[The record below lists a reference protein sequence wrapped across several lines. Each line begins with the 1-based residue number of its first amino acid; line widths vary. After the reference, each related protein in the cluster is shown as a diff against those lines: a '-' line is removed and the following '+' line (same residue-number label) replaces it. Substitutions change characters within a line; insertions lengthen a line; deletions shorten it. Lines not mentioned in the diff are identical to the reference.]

1 MAKKGLGKG
10 LGAIFGED
18 VVKENKEETE
28 KKAKAKAEAKAAEEM
43 DEKGRI
49 LMLKLDLVQPNKEQP
64 RKTFDEEK
72 INELAESI
80 KNYGVLQPLL
90 VQKNDSFYE
99 IIAGERRWRAAKAA
113 GLKEVPAVLKEYS
126 KQEAMEISLIENV
139 QRADLNPIEEA
150 LGYRQLI
157 DEFGLTQ
164 EEIAVRVAKS
174 RTAITN
180 TMRLLKLDEQ
190 IQNMLV
196 QGVITSGHARALL
209 SLEDTQMQLKAAKE
223 ILDKKLSVR
232 ETERLVKR
240 LQKEASGEKK
250 EEKKTET
257 ALVNSGTTV
266 ITPKTQVTVET
277 PKTSATPV
285 AATESASAA
294 YREVSPDAIPSDAIQ
309 TGNGKLV
316 IVIGEEPFN
325 MTMMTANAG
334 GSLGKIAGN
343 KAVVFT
349 ILSPDQPYGQMD
361 AAQNYTVR
369 FYPNGQNE
377 PSIILECKKFPS
389 QAPIEG
395 MPRTYIGEILKAKIK

>member
-240 LQKEASGEKK
+240 LQKEASGEKN
-250 EEKKTET
+250 EEKKKDET
-257 ALVNSGTTV
+257 LALIYQDLEDRMKS
-266 ITPKTQVTVET
+266 
-277 PKTSATPV
+277 
-285 AATESASAA
+285 
-294 YREVSPDAIPSDAIQ
+294 
-309 TGNGKLV
+309 
-316 IVIGEEPFN
+316 VIG
-325 MTMMTANAG
+325 TKV
-334 GSLGKIAGN
+334 SIHN
-343 KAVVFT
+343 KDKNKGRIEIEYYSEAELERIVEM
-349 ILSPDQPYGQMD
+349 I
-361 AAQNYTVR
+361 
-369 FYPNGQNE
+369 E
-377 PSIILECKKFPS
+377 SI
-389 QAPIEG
+389 G
-395 MPRTYIGEILKAKIK
+395 

>member
-157 DEFGLTQ
+157 DEFGLAQ

-209 SLEDTQMQLKAAKE
+209 SLEDAQMQLKAAKE

-250 EEKKTET
+250 EEKKKDET
-257 ALVNSGTTV
+257 LALIYQDLEDRMKSVMGT
-266 ITPKTQVTVET
+266 K
-277 PKTSATPV
+277 
-285 AATESASAA
+285 
-294 YREVSPDAIPSDAIQ
+294 VSIHNKDKNKGRIEIEYYSDAE
-309 TGNGKLV
+309 LER
-316 IVIGEEPFN
+316 IVEMIESIG
-325 MTMMTANAG
+325 
-334 GSLGKIAGN
+334 
-343 KAVVFT
+343 
-349 ILSPDQPYGQMD
+349 
-361 AAQNYTVR
+361 
-369 FYPNGQNE
+369 
-377 PSIILECKKFPS
+377 
-389 QAPIEG
+389 
-395 MPRTYIGEILKAKIK
+395 

>member
-18 VVKENKEETE
+18 VVKDNKEETE

-209 SLEDTQMQLKAAKE
+209 SLEDAQMQLKAAKE

-250 EEKKTET
+250 EEKKKDET
-257 ALVNSGTTV
+257 LALIYQDLEDRMKSVMGTKV
-266 ITPKTQVTVET
+266 SIHNKDKNKGRIEIEYYSEAELERIVDMI
-277 PKTSATPV
+277 
-285 AATESASAA
+285 ES
-294 YREVSPDAIPSDAIQ
+294 
-309 TGNGKLV
+309 
-316 IVIGEEPFN
+316 IG
-325 MTMMTANAG
+325 
-334 GSLGKIAGN
+334 
-343 KAVVFT
+343 
-349 ILSPDQPYGQMD
+349 
-361 AAQNYTVR
+361 
-369 FYPNGQNE
+369 
-377 PSIILECKKFPS
+377 
-389 QAPIEG
+389 
-395 MPRTYIGEILKAKIK
+395 

>member
-113 GLKEVPAVLKEYS
+113 GLKEIPAVLKEYS

-150 LGYRQLI
+150 LGYKQLI

-174 RTAITN
+174 RTVITN

-209 SLEDTQMQLKAAKE
+209 SLEDIQMQLKAAKE

-250 EEKKTET
+250 EEKKKDET
-257 ALVNSGTTV
+257 LALIYQDLEDRMKSVMGTKV
-266 ITPKTQVTVET
+266 SIHNKDKNKGRIEIEYYSEAELERIVEMI
-277 PKTSATPV
+277 
-285 AATESASAA
+285 ES
-294 YREVSPDAIPSDAIQ
+294 
-309 TGNGKLV
+309 
-316 IVIGEEPFN
+316 IG
-325 MTMMTANAG
+325 
-334 GSLGKIAGN
+334 
-343 KAVVFT
+343 
-349 ILSPDQPYGQMD
+349 
-361 AAQNYTVR
+361 
-369 FYPNGQNE
+369 
-377 PSIILECKKFPS
+377 
-389 QAPIEG
+389 
-395 MPRTYIGEILKAKIK
+395 

>member
-174 RTAITN
+174 RTVITN
-180 TMRLLKLDEQ
+180 TVRLLKLDEQ

-250 EEKKTET
+250 EEKKKDET
-257 ALVNSGTTV
+257 LALIYQDLEDRMKSVMGTKV
-266 ITPKTQVTVET
+266 SIHNKDKNKGRIEIEYYSEAELERIVEMI
-277 PKTSATPV
+277 
-285 AATESASAA
+285 ES
-294 YREVSPDAIPSDAIQ
+294 
-309 TGNGKLV
+309 
-316 IVIGEEPFN
+316 IG
-325 MTMMTANAG
+325 
-334 GSLGKIAGN
+334 
-343 KAVVFT
+343 
-349 ILSPDQPYGQMD
+349 
-361 AAQNYTVR
+361 
-369 FYPNGQNE
+369 
-377 PSIILECKKFPS
+377 
-389 QAPIEG
+389 
-395 MPRTYIGEILKAKIK
+395 

>member
-18 VVKENKEETE
+18 VVKESKEETE

-43 DEKGRI
+43 DDKGRI

-72 INELAESI
+72 INELAESV

-90 VQKNDSFYE
+90 VQKKGSFYE

-209 SLEDTQMQLKAAKE
+209 SLEETQMQLKAAKE

-250 EEKKTET
+250 EEKKKDET
-257 ALVNSGTTV
+257 LALIYQDLEDRMKSVMGTKV
-266 ITPKTQVTVET
+266 SIHNKDKNKGRIEIEYYSEAELERIVEMI
-277 PKTSATPV
+277 
-285 AATESASAA
+285 ES
-294 YREVSPDAIPSDAIQ
+294 
-309 TGNGKLV
+309 
-316 IVIGEEPFN
+316 IG
-325 MTMMTANAG
+325 
-334 GSLGKIAGN
+334 
-343 KAVVFT
+343 
-349 ILSPDQPYGQMD
+349 
-361 AAQNYTVR
+361 
-369 FYPNGQNE
+369 
-377 PSIILECKKFPS
+377 
-389 QAPIEG
+389 
-395 MPRTYIGEILKAKIK
+395 

>member
-174 RTAITN
+174 ITAITN

-209 SLEDTQMQLKAAKE
+209 SLEDAQMQLKAAKE

-250 EEKKTET
+250 EEKKKDET
-257 ALVNSGTTV
+257 LALIYQDLEDRMKSVMGTKV
-266 ITPKTQVTVET
+266 SIHNKDKNKGRIEIEYYSEAELERIVEMI
-277 PKTSATPV
+277 
-285 AATESASAA
+285 ES
-294 YREVSPDAIPSDAIQ
+294 
-309 TGNGKLV
+309 
-316 IVIGEEPFN
+316 IG
-325 MTMMTANAG
+325 
-334 GSLGKIAGN
+334 
-343 KAVVFT
+343 
-349 ILSPDQPYGQMD
+349 
-361 AAQNYTVR
+361 
-369 FYPNGQNE
+369 
-377 PSIILECKKFPS
+377 
-389 QAPIEG
+389 
-395 MPRTYIGEILKAKIK
+395 

>member
-28 KKAKAKAEAKAAEEM
+28 KKAKAEAKAAEEM

-174 RTAITN
+174 RTSITN

-250 EEKKTET
+250 EEKKKDET
-257 ALVNSGTTV
+257 LALIYQDLEDRMKSVMGTKV
-266 ITPKTQVTVET
+266 SIHNKDKNKGRIEIEYYSEAELERIVEMI
-277 PKTSATPV
+277 
-285 AATESASAA
+285 ES
-294 YREVSPDAIPSDAIQ
+294 
-309 TGNGKLV
+309 
-316 IVIGEEPFN
+316 IG
-325 MTMMTANAG
+325 
-334 GSLGKIAGN
+334 
-343 KAVVFT
+343 
-349 ILSPDQPYGQMD
+349 
-361 AAQNYTVR
+361 
-369 FYPNGQNE
+369 
-377 PSIILECKKFPS
+377 
-389 QAPIEG
+389 
-395 MPRTYIGEILKAKIK
+395 

>member
-150 LGYRQLI
+150 LGYKQLI

-209 SLEDTQMQLKAAKE
+209 SLEDTQMQLKAVKE

-250 EEKKTET
+250 EEKKKDET
-257 ALVNSGTTV
+257 LALIYQDLEDRMKSVMGTKV
-266 ITPKTQVTVET
+266 SIHNKDKNKGRIEIEYYSEAELERIVEMI
-277 PKTSATPV
+277 
-285 AATESASAA
+285 ES
-294 YREVSPDAIPSDAIQ
+294 
-309 TGNGKLV
+309 
-316 IVIGEEPFN
+316 IG
-325 MTMMTANAG
+325 
-334 GSLGKIAGN
+334 
-343 KAVVFT
+343 
-349 ILSPDQPYGQMD
+349 
-361 AAQNYTVR
+361 
-369 FYPNGQNE
+369 
-377 PSIILECKKFPS
+377 
-389 QAPIEG
+389 
-395 MPRTYIGEILKAKIK
+395 

>member
-80 KNYGVLQPLL
+80 KNYGVQPLL

-150 LGYRQLI
+150 LGYKQLI

-174 RTAITN
+174 RTVITN

-250 EEKKTET
+250 EEKKKDET
-257 ALVNSGTTV
+257 LALIYQDLEDRMKSVMGTKV
-266 ITPKTQVTVET
+266 SIHNKDKNKGRIEIEYYSEAELERIVEMI
-277 PKTSATPV
+277 
-285 AATESASAA
+285 ES
-294 YREVSPDAIPSDAIQ
+294 
-309 TGNGKLV
+309 
-316 IVIGEEPFN
+316 IG
-325 MTMMTANAG
+325 
-334 GSLGKIAGN
+334 
-343 KAVVFT
+343 
-349 ILSPDQPYGQMD
+349 
-361 AAQNYTVR
+361 
-369 FYPNGQNE
+369 
-377 PSIILECKKFPS
+377 
-389 QAPIEG
+389 
-395 MPRTYIGEILKAKIK
+395 

>member
-209 SLEDTQMQLKAAKE
+209 ALEDTQMQLKAAKE

-250 EEKKTET
+250 EEKKKDET
-257 ALVNSGTTV
+257 LALIYQDLEDRMKSVMGTKV
-266 ITPKTQVTVET
+266 SIHNKDKNKGRIEIEYYSEAELERIVEMI
-277 PKTSATPV
+277 
-285 AATESASAA
+285 ES
-294 YREVSPDAIPSDAIQ
+294 
-309 TGNGKLV
+309 
-316 IVIGEEPFN
+316 IG
-325 MTMMTANAG
+325 
-334 GSLGKIAGN
+334 
-343 KAVVFT
+343 
-349 ILSPDQPYGQMD
+349 
-361 AAQNYTVR
+361 
-369 FYPNGQNE
+369 
-377 PSIILECKKFPS
+377 
-389 QAPIEG
+389 
-395 MPRTYIGEILKAKIK
+395 

>member
-1 MAKKGLGKG
+1 MVKKGLGKG

-18 VVKENKEETE
+18 VVKESKEETE

-43 DEKGRI
+43 DDKGRI

-72 INELAESI
+72 INELAESV

-90 VQKNDSFYE
+90 VQKKGSFYE

-250 EEKKTET
+250 EEKKKDET
-257 ALVNSGTTV
+257 LALIYQDLEDRMKSVMGTKV
-266 ITPKTQVTVET
+266 SIHNKDKNKGRIEIEYYSEAELERIVEMI
-277 PKTSATPV
+277 
-285 AATESASAA
+285 ES
-294 YREVSPDAIPSDAIQ
+294 
-309 TGNGKLV
+309 
-316 IVIGEEPFN
+316 IG
-325 MTMMTANAG
+325 
-334 GSLGKIAGN
+334 
-343 KAVVFT
+343 
-349 ILSPDQPYGQMD
+349 
-361 AAQNYTVR
+361 
-369 FYPNGQNE
+369 
-377 PSIILECKKFPS
+377 
-389 QAPIEG
+389 
-395 MPRTYIGEILKAKIK
+395 

>member
-28 KKAKAKAEAKAAEEM
+28 KKAKAEAKAAEEM

-250 EEKKTET
+250 EEKKKDET
-257 ALVNSGTTV
+257 LALIYQDLEDRMKSVMGT
-266 ITPKTQVTVET
+266 K
-277 PKTSATPV
+277 
-285 AATESASAA
+285 
-294 YREVSPDAIPSDAIQ
+294 VSIH
-309 TGNGKLV
+309 
-316 IVIGEEPFN
+316 
-325 MTMMTANAG
+325 
-334 GSLGKIAGN
+334 N
-343 KAVVFT
+343 K
-349 ILSPDQPYGQMD
+349 DK
-361 AAQNYTVR
+361 N
-369 FYPNGQNE
+369 
-377 PSIILECKKFPS
+377 
-389 QAPIEG
+389 
-395 MPRTYIGEILKAKIK
+395 

>member
-28 KKAKAKAEAKAAEEM
+28 KKAKAEAKAAEEM

-150 LGYRQLI
+150 LGYKQLI

-174 RTAITN
+174 RTVITN

-190 IQNMLV
+190 IQTMLV

-250 EEKKTET
+250 EEKKKDET
-257 ALVNSGTTV
+257 LALIYQDLEDRMKSVMGTKV
-266 ITPKTQVTVET
+266 SIHNKDKNKGRIEIEYYSEAELERIVEMI
-277 PKTSATPV
+277 
-285 AATESASAA
+285 ES
-294 YREVSPDAIPSDAIQ
+294 
-309 TGNGKLV
+309 
-316 IVIGEEPFN
+316 IG
-325 MTMMTANAG
+325 
-334 GSLGKIAGN
+334 
-343 KAVVFT
+343 
-349 ILSPDQPYGQMD
+349 
-361 AAQNYTVR
+361 
-369 FYPNGQNE
+369 
-377 PSIILECKKFPS
+377 
-389 QAPIEG
+389 
-395 MPRTYIGEILKAKIK
+395 

>member
-174 RTAITN
+174 RAAITN

-209 SLEDTQMQLKAAKE
+209 SLEDIQMQLKAAKE

-250 EEKKTET
+250 EEKKKDET
-257 ALVNSGTTV
+257 LALIYQDLEDRMKSVMGTKV
-266 ITPKTQVTVET
+266 SIHNKDKNKGRIEIEYYSEAELERIVEMI
-277 PKTSATPV
+277 
-285 AATESASAA
+285 ES
-294 YREVSPDAIPSDAIQ
+294 
-309 TGNGKLV
+309 
-316 IVIGEEPFN
+316 IG
-325 MTMMTANAG
+325 
-334 GSLGKIAGN
+334 
-343 KAVVFT
+343 
-349 ILSPDQPYGQMD
+349 
-361 AAQNYTVR
+361 
-369 FYPNGQNE
+369 
-377 PSIILECKKFPS
+377 
-389 QAPIEG
+389 
-395 MPRTYIGEILKAKIK
+395 

>member
-28 KKAKAKAEAKAAEEM
+28 KKAKAEAKSAEEM

-174 RTAITN
+174 RTSITN

-250 EEKKTET
+250 EEKKKDET
-257 ALVNSGTTV
+257 LALIYQDLEDRMKSVMGTKV
-266 ITPKTQVTVET
+266 SIHNKDKNKGRIEIEYYSEAELERIVEMI
-277 PKTSATPV
+277 
-285 AATESASAA
+285 ES
-294 YREVSPDAIPSDAIQ
+294 
-309 TGNGKLV
+309 
-316 IVIGEEPFN
+316 IG
-325 MTMMTANAG
+325 
-334 GSLGKIAGN
+334 
-343 KAVVFT
+343 
-349 ILSPDQPYGQMD
+349 
-361 AAQNYTVR
+361 
-369 FYPNGQNE
+369 
-377 PSIILECKKFPS
+377 
-389 QAPIEG
+389 
-395 MPRTYIGEILKAKIK
+395 

>member
-80 KNYGVLQPLL
+80 KNYGMLQPLL

-250 EEKKTET
+250 EEKKKDET
-257 ALVNSGTTV
+257 LALIYQDLEDRMKSVMGTKV
-266 ITPKTQVTVET
+266 SIHNKDKNKGRIEIEYYSEAELERIVEMI
-277 PKTSATPV
+277 
-285 AATESASAA
+285 ES
-294 YREVSPDAIPSDAIQ
+294 
-309 TGNGKLV
+309 
-316 IVIGEEPFN
+316 IG
-325 MTMMTANAG
+325 
-334 GSLGKIAGN
+334 
-343 KAVVFT
+343 
-349 ILSPDQPYGQMD
+349 
-361 AAQNYTVR
+361 
-369 FYPNGQNE
+369 
-377 PSIILECKKFPS
+377 
-389 QAPIEG
+389 
-395 MPRTYIGEILKAKIK
+395 

>member
-28 KKAKAKAEAKAAEEM
+28 KKAKAEAKAAEEM

-180 TMRLLKLDEQ
+180 TMRLLNLDEQ

-250 EEKKTET
+250 EEKKKDET
-257 ALVNSGTTV
+257 LALIYQDLEDRMKSVMGTKV
-266 ITPKTQVTVET
+266 SIHNKDKNKGRIEIEYYSEAELERIVEMI
-277 PKTSATPV
+277 
-285 AATESASAA
+285 ES
-294 YREVSPDAIPSDAIQ
+294 
-309 TGNGKLV
+309 
-316 IVIGEEPFN
+316 IG
-325 MTMMTANAG
+325 
-334 GSLGKIAGN
+334 
-343 KAVVFT
+343 
-349 ILSPDQPYGQMD
+349 
-361 AAQNYTVR
+361 
-369 FYPNGQNE
+369 
-377 PSIILECKKFPS
+377 
-389 QAPIEG
+389 
-395 MPRTYIGEILKAKIK
+395 

>member
-1 MAKKGLGKG
+1 MAKKGLGRG
-10 LGAIFGED
+10 LGAIFGEE

-90 VQKNDSFYE
+90 VQKNGGFYE

-113 GLKEVPAVLKEYS
+113 GLKEIPAVLKEYS

-164 EEIAVRVAKS
+164 EEIAIRVAKS
-174 RTAITN
+174 RVAITN

-209 SLEDTQMQLKAAKE
+209 SLEDTALQLKAAKE

-240 LQKEASGEKK
+240 MQKETSGEKK
-250 EEKKTET
+250 EEKKQDET
-257 ALVNSGTTV
+257 LALIYQNLEDRMKSVMGTKV
-266 ITPKTQVTVET
+266 SIHNKDKNKGRIEIEYYSEAELERIVEMI
-277 PKTSATPV
+277 
-285 AATESASAA
+285 ES
-294 YREVSPDAIPSDAIQ
+294 
-309 TGNGKLV
+309 
-316 IVIGEEPFN
+316 IG
-325 MTMMTANAG
+325 
-334 GSLGKIAGN
+334 
-343 KAVVFT
+343 
-349 ILSPDQPYGQMD
+349 
-361 AAQNYTVR
+361 
-369 FYPNGQNE
+369 
-377 PSIILECKKFPS
+377 
-389 QAPIEG
+389 
-395 MPRTYIGEILKAKIK
+395 